1 MRYIRGFRDG
11 IAARALARLI
21 AAEVRP
27 EREYYLMEFCGGHTH
42 AIFRY
47 GVQDLLPANI
57 QLVHGPG
64 CPVCVLAMPRLD
76 GAIELARRPRVTL
89 LSYGDMLRVPAS
101 RRHSLL
107 KARAEGADVRMIYS
121 AAESLEIAAAQPDR
135 QVVFFAIGFETTTPA
150 TAHVLVEARR
160 RKLRNF
166 SVYCNHVLT
175 PSAIQSILD
184 APEVRELGRVRVDG
198 FIGPSH
204 VSTVIGSRPY
214 EYFAEEYQ
222 RPVVIAGFEPLDVM
236 QAIRMLV
243 AQLNDGRVCVENQF
257 TRGVT
262 RDGNRKAQALV
273 AEVFELRARFE
284 WRGLGELPYSA
295 LRIKSSYADLDAER
309 RFQIETRPAK
319 ENQACQCPAIIRGIK
334 KPIDCTLFGNLC
346 TPRNPIGS
354 CMVSAEGACAA
365 YYKYRRGAILG
376 AA

>member
-1 MRYIRGFRDG
+1 M
-11 IAARALARLI
+11 
-21 AAEVRP
+21 
-27 EREYYLMEFCGGHTH
+27 
-42 AIFRY
+42 
-47 GVQDLLPANI
+47 
-57 QLVHGPG
+57 
-64 CPVCVLAMPRLD
+64 
-76 GAIELARRPRVTL
+76 
-89 LSYGDMLRVPAS
+89 
-101 RRHSLL
+101 
-107 KARAEGADVRMIYS
+107 
-121 AAESLEIAAAQPDR
+121 
-135 QVVFFAIGFETTTPA
+135 
-150 TAHVLVEARR
+150 VEARR
-160 RKLRNF
+160 RKLRNL

-184 APEVRELGRVRVDG
+184 APEVREFGRIRVDG

-243 AQLNDGRVCVENQF
+243 AQLNDGRACVENQF

-262 RDGNRKAQALV
+262 REGNRKAQALV

-284 WRGLGELPYSA
+284 WRGLGELPYSG
-295 LRIKSSYADLDAER
+295 LRIKSAYADLDAER
-309 RFQIETRPAK
+309 RFQLEVQPAQ
-319 ENQACQCPAIIRGIK
+319 ENRACECPAIIRGVK
-334 KPIDCTLFGNLC
+334 KPTDCKLFGKLC

-365 YYKYRRGAILG
+365 YYKYRRGAMLG